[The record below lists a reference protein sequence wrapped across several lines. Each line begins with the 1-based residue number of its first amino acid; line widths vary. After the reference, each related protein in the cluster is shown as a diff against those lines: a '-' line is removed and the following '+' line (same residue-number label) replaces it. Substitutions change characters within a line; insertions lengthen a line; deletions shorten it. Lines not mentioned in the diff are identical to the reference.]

1 MRQLIFSTL
10 LFTGCATADQ
20 VKELNTKVEEMEK
33 KMQIGKGTQ
42 GCSHCK
48 DCPSNP
54 DETAAQELFK
64 GCKKPW

>member
-33 KMQIGKGTQ
+33 KI
-42 GCSHCK
+42 
-48 DCPSNP
+48 
-54 DETAAQELFK
+54 AELATEVEYDW
-64 GCKKPW
+64 GDD